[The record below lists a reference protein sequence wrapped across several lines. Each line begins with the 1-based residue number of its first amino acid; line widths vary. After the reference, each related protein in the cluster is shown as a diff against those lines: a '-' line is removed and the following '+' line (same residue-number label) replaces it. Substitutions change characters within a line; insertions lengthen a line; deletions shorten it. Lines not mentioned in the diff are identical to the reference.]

1 MTIAPHHLVGH
12 LLDEKYRIV
21 RLIGQGGMGA
31 VYEAEHVGTGR
42 TVAVKTILPALIED
56 TGALERFRR
65 EAKAAGR
72 LRHPNIVDV
81 TDFGIDRTAGR
92 EVAYLAME
100 YLEGTTLRDL
110 IHSRGFLPLELV
122 VPLVEQIALALESA
136 HRGGIV
142 HRDLKPD
149 NVWLVPDP
157 RGGYSV
163 RVLDFGIAKLRDTS
177 ESIAVAEFGPM
188 TEAGDLSLENTLAR
202 TASPTMRIDSGPPS
216 PGLLTDTDRLTIAGT
231 TLGTPHYMS
240 PEQCRGVAVD
250 YRSDLYSLGVITY
263 EALAGRR
270 PFEATT
276 LAALVKAHLHEAVPP
291 LDRVAA
297 VPSRVA
303 AVVARAL
310 AKTPDERFSSATAFA
325 GSLYA
330 AAEGPRVILRRATVL
345 YIEHFASFFKISWQA
360 SKPGLALVAFFAALA
375 LAWPGAAFPLLLNGS
390 VLAWGLLTL
399 MTNASFA
406 VVIDELR
413 KRPLDAIDPE
423 RLSREVRRRL
433 NAREGQ
439 TPLGVFFLLLRTYL
453 HAELK
458 ATAGAGDL
466 AFLIAF
472 LESRPVAEV
481 PARCSL
487 LAQSSKRSYNW
498 IRGAIFAALLL
509 PPVVEACI
517 IFSLAMLFSGGNAP
531 RAAKIALIGAV
542 LLVPINGL
550 LLNPIFS
557 SSLTLLYFRA
567 RQANGEEVA
576 LASVVSGRL

>member
-56 TGALERFRR
+56 AGALERFRR

-122 VPLVEQIALALESA
+122 VPIVEQIALALQSA
-136 HRGGIV
+136 HHGGIV

-163 RVLDFGIAKLRDTS
+163 RVLDFGIAKLRGTS

-202 TASPTMRIDSGPPS
+202 TASPTMQIDSATPA

-276 LAALVKAHLHEAVPP
+276 LAALVKAHLHEVVPP

-345 YIEHFASFFKISWQA
+345 YIEHFASFFKLSWQA

-390 VLAWGLLTL
+390 VLAWSLLTL

-413 KRPLDAIDPE
+413 KRPLDEIDPE

-433 NAREGQ
+433 NAGEGMS
-439 TPLGVFFLLLRTYL
+439 PLGVFFKLLRTYL

-517 IFSLAMLFSGGNAP
+517 IFSLVMLFGGSNAP

>member
-1 MTIAPHHLVGH
+1 VTVAPGHLVGH

-21 RLIGQGGMGA
+21 RLIGKGGMGA

-56 TGALERFRR
+56 AGALERFRR

-81 TDFGIDRTAGR
+81 TDFGIAHTAGG

-110 IHSRGFLPLELV
+110 IRARGSLPLDLV
-122 VPLVEQIALALESA
+122 VAIVEQIALALEAA

-149 NVWLVPDP
+149 NVLLVPDP

-177 ESIAVAEFGPM
+177 ESVTVADFEPM
-188 TEAGDLSLENTLAR
+188 IGAGDISIEETLAR
-202 TASPTMRIDSGPPS
+202 TDSPTLRIEPGTPA
-216 PGLLTDTDRLTIAGT
+216 PGLLIDTDRLTIAGT

-240 PEQCRGVAVD
+240 PEQCRGVTVD

-263 EALAGRR
+263 EALAGHR

-276 LAALVKAHLHEAVPP
+276 LAALIKSHLHEDVPP
-291 LDRVAA
+291 LDRVAT

-303 AVVARAL
+303 TVVERAL
-310 AKTPDERFSSATAFA
+310 AKMPDERFSSATAFA

-330 AAEGPRVILRRATVL
+330 AAEGPRVILRRAAVL

-360 SKPGLALVAFFAALA
+360 SRPGLALVAFFAALA
-375 LAWPGAAFPLLLNGS
+375 LVWPGAAVPLLMNGS
-390 VLAWGLLTL
+390 ILAWGLLTL
-399 MTNASFA
+399 MTNSAFA
-406 VVIDELR
+406 VVVDELR
-413 KRPLDAIDPE
+413 KRPLDEIDPE

-433 NAREGQ
+433 NAEEGQ
-439 TPLGVFFLLLRTYL
+439 SPLGVFFKLFRIYL

-472 LESRPVAEV
+472 LESRPVEEV
-481 PARCSL
+481 PARCAL

-517 IFSLAMLFSGGNAP
+517 IFSMVMLFGGANAP
-531 RAAKIALIGAV
+531 RAADIAVPGAL

-550 LLNPIFS
+550 LLNPLFS

-567 RQANGEEVA
+567 RQANGEDVA
-576 LASVVSGRL
+576 LASVISGRL